1 MRKRKKKCGGVKKT
15 IKMRW
20 WWWCSEIHRNLVIAV
35 EGNNRYV
42 AK

>member
-15 IKMRW
+15 IKMW

>member
-1 MRKRKKKCGGVKKT
+1 MRKKKKKCGGVKK
-15 IKMRW
+15 MR

>member
-1 MRKRKKKCGGVKKT
+1 MRKKKKKCGGVKKT
-15 IKMRW
+15 IKMR